1 MSNDLQHWGIKG
13 MKWGVR
19 RYQNADGS
27 LTPAGV
33 KRYRNEAGDI
43 ERKLAKGSKND
54 EDTIERYENSL
65 RKIKTASTALEGVR
79 RVKGEMDANNESS
92 NRSRSEK
99 RIRSEANE
107 MSDYELAKQ
116 VQRMNMEENY
126 TRLMMN
132 KERINQGESYTN
144 KFMDTVSTALKG
156 ATTALTIA
164 IMIKELKGKNDE
176 KRV

>member
-1 MSNDLQHWGIKG
+1 MIMSNDLQHWGIKG

-54 EDTIERYENSL
+54 EDTIESYENSL

-99 RIRSEANE
+99 RIRSEANK

-144 KFMDTVSTALKG
+144 KFMDTASTALKG

-164 IMIKELKGKNDE
+164 IMIKELKGK
-176 KRV
+176 K